1 MLENPIILIIVIAAA
16 VLRWLWQRSQVEN
29 QDSERPVVPGEPV
42 PRGGETQTEE
52 ERIRRFLEALGQPA
66 TSTPPRKVTPKRVV
80 ETLRRLSEPTLPPLV
95 TVPPPLPSA
104 PISAPLPPPIP
115 IPPMEEPLF
124 KPAIVQEAGFEV
136 RDLSVPTSSDLIS
149 PVTGSQN
156 FLLQLRS
163 AEGLRNAIVLREVFG
178 PPRSL
183 QVLDPVGGF

>member
-16 VLRWLWQRSQVEN
+16 VLRWLWQKSQSEN
-29 QDSERPVVPGEPV
+29 KDSERPTIPGDPI

-80 ETLRRLSEPTLPPLV
+80 EALRRLNEPTLPPLV

-104 PISAPLPPPIP
+104 PILEPPPLPIP
-115 IPPMEEPLF
+115 NHLIEEPLF

-136 RDLSVPTSSDLIS
+136 RDLSAPTSSDLIS
-149 PVTGSQN
+149 PATGSQN
-156 FLLQLRS
+156 LLRQLRS